1 MNHNEAKRATA
12 ASTPADHKRPNPD
25 GGATKQLMAAAVSI
39 FRPACSV
46 EPCPQAT
53 KVTSIRSR
61 FIFFHR
67 RHCSARGVLTLSLR
81 SPKETLGVMSFYP
94 RLTNERRDWRRRVP
108 HLRKPSILNFFF
120 HCSSAGRRV
129 TCCTVITIS
138 HMLDN

>member
-1 MNHNEAKRATA
+1 MNPNEAKRATA
-12 ASTPADHKRPNPD
+12 ASTPADHNRPKLD
-25 GGATKQLMAAAVSI
+25 GGATKQLMPTAISI
-39 FRPACSV
+39 FYPACSV
-46 EPCPQAT
+46 EPYPRAT
-53 KVTSIRSR
+53 NVTSIRSR
-61 FIFFHR
+61 FIFLR
-67 RHCSARGVLTLSLR
+67 RRRYSARGVLTLSLR

-108 HLRKPSILNFFF
+108 HLRKPSILKKLF